1 MANLTEKELSFL
13 EDQLNAESL
22 LVKKFRAV
30 AENTTDPALKGKC
43 EQISAKHKEHFD
55 RLMTYLN

>member
-13 EDQLNAESL
+13 EDQLNSESL

-30 AENTTDPALKGKC
+30 AENSTDPALRGKF
-43 EQISAKHKEHFD
+43 EQIAAKHKEHFD

>member
-13 EDQLNAESL
+13 EDQLNSESL

-30 AENTTDPALKGKC
+30 AENSTAPALRGKC
-43 EQISAKHKEHFD
+43 EQIAAKHKEHFD

>member
-43 EQISAKHKEHFD
+43 RANFG
-55 RLMTYLN
+55 

>member
-1 MANLTEKELSFL
+1 MANLTEKELSDL
-13 EDQLNAESL
+13 EDQLNSESL

-30 AENTTDPALKGKC
+30 AENSTDPALRGKC
-43 EQISAKHKEHFD
+43 EQIAAKHKEHFD

>member
-1 MANLTEKELSFL
+1 MANLTEKELSLL
-13 EDQLNAESL
+13 EDQLNSESL

-30 AENTTDPALKGKC
+30 AENSTDPALRGKC
-43 EQISAKHKEHFD
+43 EQIAAKHKEHFD

>member
-1 MANLTEKELSFL
+1 MANLTEKELSYL
-13 EDQLNAESL
+13 EDQLNSEAL

-30 AENTTDPALKGKC
+30 AENTSDPALKGKF
-43 EQISAKHKEHFD
+43 EQISAKHKEHSD

>member
-22 LVKKFRAV
+22 LVKKYRAV
-30 AENTTDPALKGKC
+30 AENTSDPELRGKC
-43 EQISAKHKEHFD
+43 EQISAMHKQHFD